1 MICIVSVVAI
11 LTPQIYLKVVLFL
24 NEKTNCAHKFLL
36 SLQMIIYSTIYL
48 ISAQYLV
55 RIPDLTDCLI
65 NLSALLIIIEFDK
78 IFGGL
83 FKMHLDTY
91 YEEIT
96 NDENFMKMESTKQ
109 AR

>member
-1 MICIVSVVAI
+1 M
-11 LTPQIYLKVVLFL
+11 
-24 NEKTNCAHKFLL
+24 
-36 SLQMIIYSTIYL
+36 
-48 ISAQYLV
+48 
-55 RIPDLTDCLI
+55 RIQDITDCLI

-96 NDENFMKMESTKQ
+96 NDENYMKLESTKQ